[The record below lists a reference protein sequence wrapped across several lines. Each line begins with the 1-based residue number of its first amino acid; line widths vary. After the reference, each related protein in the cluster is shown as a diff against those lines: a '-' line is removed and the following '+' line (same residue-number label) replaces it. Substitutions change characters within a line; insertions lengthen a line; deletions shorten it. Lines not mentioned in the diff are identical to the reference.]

1 MANKVLVASLTFVL
15 VCAACATVLSQ
26 GFCGQLYKETS
37 EFASS
42 YKITI
47 QNGCYLT
54 YRDLYVSFPLSLR
67 DYYEGKSH
75 ALNGEMDFAKF
86 VTPSAVQ
93 SIAENL
99 RGLTGELPYCDEEFA
114 NAVLTFVRQIPYVRS
129 NAKYPVETLFSNQA
143 DCDGLSV
150 LAASVMK
157 AGGLDVVLFFYGGIN
172 PTHMNIGVCLEQM
185 PVTRSWW
192 ASPSGFEHNNKTY
205 WVAECTSLSDWT
217 VGDRPEL
224 LSSVEPIVIP
234 LINCRENL
242 PIQVSSSLDIPMNSS
257 AISINLAEVYSETN
271 DGTRILNVSGS
282 IYPPLANQLVV
293 LYINQ
298 PGYAPTAYAAF
309 TDEYGKY
316 AEMWNATIPG
326 TYILKASWCGSLNYS
341 GSDSDAITVLIGA
354 EKPVVV
360 AYSGENSESQISEIQ
375 FQQYFP
381 LNIAM
386 LNRVSKEFLKNNLT
400 GTDIVLSGDFMV
412 LSDGHEVDL
421 NKTTITIPS
430 HPRTYRLPR
439 SRQLVTIMVPERV
452 MTIPGADRLSS
463 HFGFMLTR
471 NNQDNYTASVRTLNG
486 GDLSEITQNLTER
499 SAVVINASNV
509 AAKQSWYKA
518 KAIVSKEYVA
528 VEVCDNNG
536 TLLDKVAQANTS
548 KNASLLGV
556 LMMYQTGQIVAFKNL
571 NVETI
576 SHGALSLAQET
587 ALEPTIVKSIDFLY
601 PHVRASLLSA
611 GAFLAFLSL
620 WQRRKRPNRT
630 KMR

>member
-1 MANKVLVASLTFVL
+1 MTKKVLVTLLTIVL
-15 VCAACATVLSQ
+15 VCAAFAPVLNPAFCSQ
-26 GFCGQLYKETS
+26 LSKDTGNFT
-37 EFASS
+37 SS
-42 YKITI
+42 YKIAI
-47 QNGCYLT
+47 QNGYHLT
-54 YRDLYVSFPLSLR
+54 ERDLYVSFPLSLI
-67 DYYEGKSH
+67 DYYEAKSH
-75 ALNGEMDFAKF
+75 TLNDEMDFVKF

-93 SIAENL
+93 SIAEKL
-99 RGLTGELPYCDEEFA
+99 RGITQEMPYCDEEFA
-114 NAVLTFVRQIPYVRS
+114 NTVLTFVRQIPYVKS
-129 NAKYPVETLFSNQA
+129 NAKYPVETLFSNKA

-157 AGGLDVVLFFYGGIN
+157 AGGLDVVLLFYSGIN

-192 ASPSGFEHNNKTY
+192 ASPTGFEHDNKTY

-224 LSSVEPIVIP
+224 LSSIEPTVIP
-234 LINCRENL
+234 LTNCREDF
-242 PIQVSSSLDIPMNSS
+242 PVQVSSSLDNPMNSS
-257 AISINLAEVYSETN
+257 AISINLAEIYSETN
-271 DGTRILNVSGS
+271 DGTRIVNVSGS
-282 IYPPLANQLVV
+282 ISPPLPNQLVV

-298 PGYAPTAYAAF
+298 PGYAPTAYIAF
-309 TDEYGKY
+309 TDAYGKY
-316 AEMWNATIPG
+316 AEIWNATLPG
-326 TYILKASWCGSLNYS
+326 TYVLKASWCGSLNYS

-360 AYSGENSESQISEIQ
+360 AYSGESSESQISEIQ
-375 FQQYFP
+375 FQQNFP

-386 LNRVSKEFLKNNLT
+386 LNRVSKEFLKSNLT

-452 MTIPGADRLSS
+452 ISIPGAERLSS
-463 HFGFMLTR
+463 HFCFILTR
-471 NNQDNYTASVRTLNG
+471 NIQDNYTASVRTLNG
-486 GDLSEITQNLTER
+486 DDLSEITQNLTEKR
-499 SAVVINASNV
+499 AVVINASKV

-518 KAIVSKEYVA
+518 KAIVSKDYVS
-528 VEVCDNNG
+528 VEVCHNNG
-536 TLLDKVAQANTS
+536 TLLDKVSQTKTS
-548 KNASLLGV
+548 KNASVLGV

-576 SHGALSLAQET
+576 PHDTLILSQET
-587 ALEPTIVKSIDFLY
+587 ALEATEDNSIDFLY
-601 PHVRASLLSA
+601 PPVRASLLSA
-611 GAFLAFLSL
+611 GAFLAIVSL
-620 WQRRKRPNRT
+620 WQRRKRSRPS
-630 KMR
+630 